1 LYLKSLEIYGFKS
14 FADKVKLEFKPGI
27 TAIVGPNGCGKSNI
41 TDAIRWVLGE
51 QSARLL
57 RGNRMEDVIFKG
69 SSSRRPL
76 GIAEVSLT
84 IDNSDG
90 KLPIDYSE
98 VTIKRRIYRSGE
110 SEYYLNRTRCR
121 LIDINELLMDT
132 GIGKEGYSIIGQG
145 RIDEILRA
153 KSDERRMIFEEA
165 AGIVKYKT
173 RKQDAENKLEETEKN
188 LLRLDDII
196 EEIENQLEPLKKQA
210 VKAKKYLDLKDKL
223 KQMEVNLIVNKM
235 LNIRKELEELSA
247 GSENLEK
254 VIQENR
260 EKRGSLE
267 QQLEKGSKKLNEI
280 EDQLYEKQKQS
291 HECSSQLQRIKDE
304 LTRNKEKK
312 EAIENKDAELM
323 ADREK
328 SLVRISF
335 LKDELQAEMDK
346 YRKIIEQMNEK
357 EKLLNKKQIQLDAL
371 TEDINHEESDIE
383 QHKSEVIDL
392 LNEIAEKKNKFSS
405 ATAILN
411 NLKKE
416 KARIEHRIADT
427 RIELAKIK
435 KSLDENHTRID
446 EAKADIQQYRKELKE
461 KEKELGRVNKKIAEI
476 LQTIDDK
483 QKLLGKLV
491 SKKNILENVEEL
503 DEGLYEGVRNVL
515 KSIKSHPPLK
525 QGFCGIV
532 ADLLETDKEYELAVE
547 TALGASMQFIVTESD
562 EHAKRLIAH
571 LKKNSLGR
579 ATFLPINTAQP
590 RNLTRQEYRNCQAVP
605 GFIGSA
611 LEVIRFD
618 VKYSRVFSNLLGRVA
633 LVKDIDAAL
642 EMARKNR
649 FRFKIVTLTGDV
661 INPGG
666 SLTGGSSRRRNNF
679 LLTRKRQI
687 SDLETRTKKLQQEIK
702 ELIFEKSGLTQKQIR
717 LETSKREL
725 ETSIHKAELTL
736 NALTKEQEQ
745 LLDRQKNIHEE
756 VSALREESREINET
770 LEEMQLK
777 IDEIQRE
784 ISYKQRESEHLQK
797 HIKDYQARYK
807 KNRLDKE
814 LLAEEITNLKVE
826 LASMRESE
834 KRLKEKIERL
844 EERVK
849 EENNRVSAIDNSIKS
864 NNDLKKLVEQETIEL
879 QEKEIIMGNKLEQI
893 FKELNELKNSKHTTK
908 EEIEGFNH
916 DIKSINQKIG
926 LLQKKIHDLEVKETR
941 IQVVYQNLENRL
953 WELYNMSFQE
963 GKKYRKEIEDYEAA
977 EKEVERLKQ
986 KIKGLGEV
994 NVGAIEEYKQLKKRY
1009 DFLISQ
1015 RKDLTE
1021 AKDSLY
1027 TVISEIIGKMKN
1039 QFVKNLNLLNQN
1051 FKEVFKELFGGGDA
1065 QILLQNPDDPLQS
1078 GIEIVAQPPGKK
1090 LQNLSLLS
1098 GGERALTAIAILF
1111 AILKL
1116 KPTPFCVLDEI
1127 EAALDDANVERF
1139 ANYLKKLSKKT
1150 QFIVVTHS
1158 KGTMEVCQT
1167 LYGVTMEK
1175 NAVSKLVSVRL
1186 EDAS

>member
-1 LYLKSLEIYGFKS
+1 MYLKSLEIYGFKS

-69 SSSRRPL
+69 SSSRKPL
-76 GIAEVSLT
+76 GIAEVTLT

-90 KLPIDYSE
+90 TLPIDYSE
-98 VTIKRRIYRSGE
+98 VAIKRRIYRSGE

-145 RIDEILRA
+145 RIDEILKAR
-153 KSDERRMIFEEA
+153 SDERRMIFEEA

-173 RKQDAENKLEETEKN
+173 RKQDAESKLEETEKN
-188 LLRLDDII
+188 LLRLNDII
-196 EEIENQLEPLKKQA
+196 EEIENQLEPLKRQA

-223 KQMEVNLIVNKM
+223 KQLEVNLIVNKM
-235 LNIRKELEELSA
+235 LNIRKELEDLSA
-247 GSENLEK
+247 RSEKLEK
-254 VIQENR
+254 DIQEDR
-260 EKRGSLE
+260 EKRSSLE
-267 QQLEKGSKKLNEI
+267 QQLERGSKKLSEI

-291 HECSSQLQRIKDE
+291 HEYSSQLQRIKDE
-304 LTRNKEKK
+304 LIRNKEKK
-312 EAIENKDAELM
+312 EALENKDAELKE
-323 ADREK
+323 DREK
-328 SLVRISF
+328 SLARISF
-335 LKDELQAEMDK
+335 LKDELQTELDK
-346 YRKIIEQMNEK
+346 YGEIAEQLNEK
-357 EKLLNKKQIQLDAL
+357 EKLLNQKQIQLDAL

-383 QHKSEVIDL
+383 QNKSEVIDL
-392 LNEIAEKKNKFSS
+392 LNEIAEKKNKLSS
-405 ATAILN
+405 TSAILN

-416 KARIEHRIADT
+416 KTKIEQKIADT
-427 RIELAKIK
+427 KTELIKIRE
-435 KSLDENHTRID
+435 SLNENHTRID
-446 EAKADIQQYRKELKE
+446 EAKADIQQYKRELKE
-461 KEKELGRVNKKIAEI
+461 KEKELERINNKIAEV

-483 QKLLGKLV
+483 QKHRGTLI
-491 SKKNILENVEEL
+491 SKKNILENVEDL

-547 TALGASMQFIVTESD
+547 TALGSSMQFIVTETD
-562 EHAKRLIAH
+562 EHAKRLIAY
-571 LKKNSLGR
+571 LKQNSLGR
-579 ATFLPINTAQP
+579 ATFLPINTVQP
-590 RNLTRQEYRNCQAVP
+590 RNLTQKEYRICQTIP

-611 LEVIRFD
+611 LEVIKFD
-618 VKYSRVFSNLLGRVA
+618 DKYSRIFSNLLGRVA
-633 LVKDIDAAL
+633 LAEDIDAAL
-642 EMARKNR
+642 EMARKNG

-666 SLTGGSSRRRNNF
+666 SLTGGSSKRRNNF

-687 SDLETRTKKLQQEIK
+687 SELESRIRKLQKEIK
-702 ELIFEKSGLTQKQIR
+702 ELIFEKSGLTQEQKR

-725 ETSIHKAELTL
+725 ETNIHKTELTL
-736 NALTKEQEQ
+736 NSLTKEQEQ
-745 LLDRQKNIHEE
+745 LLDKQKNIQEE
-756 VSALREESREINET
+756 VSALREESSEIDEA
-770 LEEMQLK
+770 LEEMRLK

-784 ISYKQRESEHLQK
+784 IRYKQKESEHLQK
-797 HIKDYQARYK
+797 HIKHYQARYK
-807 KNRLDKE
+807 RNRLDKE
-814 LLAEEITNLKVE
+814 ALADEITNLKVE
-826 LASMRESE
+826 LASIRESE

-844 EERVK
+844 EEKIR
-849 EENNRVSAIDNSIKS
+849 EENNKVSALDNSIKS
-864 NNDLKKLVEQETIEL
+864 NNDLKKLVEQEAIEL
-879 QEKEIIMGNKLEQI
+879 QEKEVIMGNRLEQVL
-893 FKELNELKNSKHTTK
+893 KELNELKDSKHTMK
-908 EEIEGFNH
+908 EEMEGLNH
-916 DIKSINQKIG
+916 NIKSINQKIG
-926 LLQKKIHDLEVKETR
+926 LLQKEIHELEVKETR

-963 GKKYRKEIEDYEAA
+963 GKKYTKEIKDYEAA
-977 EKEVERLKQ
+977 EQEVERLKQ
-986 KIKGLGEV
+986 KIKELGEV

-1015 RKDLTE
+1015 RKDLTD

-1027 TVISEIIGKMKN
+1027 TVINEIVGKMRN

-1051 FKEVFKELFGGGDA
+1051 LKEVFKELFGGGDA
-1065 QILLQNPDDPLQS
+1065 QILLQNPNDPLQS

-1127 EAALDDANVERF
+1127 EAALDDVNVERF
-1139 ANYLKKLSKKT
+1139 ANYLKKLSKET
-1150 QFIVVTHS
+1150 QFIVITHS
-1158 KGTMEVCQT
+1158 KVTMEVSQT
-1167 LYGVTMEK
+1167 LYGVTMGK
-1175 NAVSKLVSVRL
+1175 NAVSKLISVRL